1 MEFST
6 LSVARGPNSP
16 PVLWRDAQRLVVV
29 ITTHADVGK
38 GTPGLFAYGVDPET
52 GAVMFSHSFAADGLG
67 EFLRFV
73 VDGAVQHTISNVV
86 EYPNPPVEPP
96 GPKAQVL
103 VDYARVVR
111 SGEEFA
117 QLGGPGQT

>member
-16 PVLWRDAQRLVVV
+16 LVLWGDAHRLVVV

-38 GTPGLFAYGVDPET
+38 GTGLFAYGVDPET
-52 GAVMFSHSFAADGLG
+52 GAVMFSHSFAANGLG

-73 VDGAVQHTISNVV
+73 VDGPVQQKAGNVV

-117 QLGGPGQT
+117 QLGGPGQA